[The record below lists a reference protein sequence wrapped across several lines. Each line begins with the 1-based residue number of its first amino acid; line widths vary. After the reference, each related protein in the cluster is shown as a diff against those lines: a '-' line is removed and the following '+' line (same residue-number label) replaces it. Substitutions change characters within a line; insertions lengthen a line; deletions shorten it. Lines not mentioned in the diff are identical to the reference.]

1 MLTEGES
8 KYSYDDNGNL
18 ISKTGPDETTI
29 YEYDYE
35 NRLILSKTTTI
46 QGINRVEY
54 TYDVFGNRVQKVI
67 DEVNVINYVVDL
79 NTLYARVLEERDADG
94 NLIAA
99 YVHSDMGVILQSRN
113 GVKSYYHYDGLGST
127 RLLTDETQSIT
138 DTYTYDA
145 FGNIISSTGNTV
157 NEFLFT
163 GEQYDANIG
172 FYYLR
177 ARYMDPSVGRFITA
191 DPFGGFMFEPLS
203 LHKYL
208 YANAD
213 PVNKIDPSG
222 YFSIQELATTQTIQ
236 GIISSVNWK
245 CIGTTI
251 LRNAL
256 KGLVRGMIFGGID
269 AWLGGGTIED
279 IVNGILSGGITGFL
293 LGPLA
298 MINRLRPVFIAFGLG
313 SGIKG
318 VYDSIK
324 NGEYDQAAFRAT
336 FVILTLWELKKG
348 VWDKR
353 ACFTEE
359 TLVLTEDGYKQIKD
373 IQEEDFVYSENV
385 ETGEKGLK
393 KVAKVFVRE
402 VHKLIHVY
410 VDGEEINTTDTHP
423 FWVEGKGWIEAGE
436 LKTGDVLRLYTG
448 ELKTVEKVEIEV
460 FDRPVKV
467 YNFEVEDWHTYY
479 VTEQGVLVHN
489 AKNYDGNGNTGV
501 GNRGTRSTGF
511 TNTQNASQSVAKQ
524 FNGKLTELKN
534 GYKVEI
540 PNPAGGNK
548 PIVVRIMNEGS
559 GGRTQPYFRVSI
571 DGKGSYTL
579 DGLLS
584 SDRALT
590 HIDMTDSFLEQITKI
605 INNIGR

>member
-1 MLTEGES
+1 
-8 KYSYDDNGNL
+8 
-18 ISKTGPDETTI
+18 
-29 YEYDYE
+29 
-35 NRLILSKTTTI
+35 
-46 QGINRVEY
+46 
-54 TYDVFGNRVQKVI
+54 
-67 DEVNVINYVVDL
+67 
-79 NTLYARVLEERDADG
+79 
-94 NLIAA
+94 
-99 YVHSDMGVILQSRN
+99 
-113 GVKSYYHYDGLGST
+113 
-127 RLLTDETQSIT
+127 
-138 DTYTYDA
+138 
-145 FGNIISSTGNTV
+145 
-157 NEFLFT
+157 
-163 GEQYDANIG
+163 
-172 FYYLR
+172 
-177 ARYMDPSVGRFITA
+177 
-191 DPFGGFMFEPLS
+191 
-203 LHKYL
+203 
-208 YANAD
+208 
-213 PVNKIDPSG
+213 
-222 YFSIQELATTQTIQ
+222 
-236 GIISSVNWK
+236 
-245 CIGTTI
+245 
-251 LRNAL
+251 
-256 KGLVRGMIFGGID
+256 MIFGGID

-501 GNRGTRSTGF
+501 GNKGTRSTVKTNLGNEIDITPSKNHSTTTKNPGLEGKPNSSVDILDSNGNIKTRRWYGPDGKQIRDVDF
-511 TNTQNASQSVAKQ
+511 TNH
-524 FNGKLTELKN
+524 G
-534 GYKVEI
+534 
-540 PNPAGGNK
+540 NPKKHPEWPHEHG
-548 PIVVRIMNEGS
+548 PR
-559 GGRTQPYFRVSI
+559 
-571 DGKGSYTL
+571 
-579 DGLLS
+579 
-584 SDRALT
+584 
-590 HIDMTDSFLEQITKI
+590 
-605 INNIGR
+605 